1 MTGGPKADM
10 PGAEEG
16 VPGAEA
22 LETAGDAPGTAAGTP
37 GPDRRAVRHTRTRNE
52 ILDAA
57 AELVTEQ
64 GVEALNLSELATRA
78 GFSNAASLYRY
89 FSSKKEL
96 MAALMRRG
104 LELLEDHLQ
113 GVPADLPP
121 EEQVVEFCL
130 AYVDYARTH
139 PGERALL
146 LTTTAVVAPEDRA
159 ATLPQAFVERVFG
172 LIAAVM
178 AGAGGAGSAA
188 AAGAAAPDWTA
199 LSTGVGSLYRQ
210 LATVGKGRG
219 AAQAAGETPGGG
231 QAVGPDVGDVFAMLH
246 AVWALAQGMAEY
258 DRLYTGPERE
268 VLRARHREVFRA
280 YVEGSKLVWTRP
292 PDEG

>member
-1 MTGGPKADM
+1 MNRPA
-10 PGAEEG
+10 G
-16 VPGAEA
+16 VPSNR
-22 LETAGDAPGTAAGTP
+22 
-37 GPDRRAVRHTRTRNE
+37 RRAVRHTQTRNE

-104 LELLEDHLQ
+104 LERLEEHLQ
-113 GVPADLPP
+113 DVPAELPP
-121 EEQVVEFCL
+121 EEQVVELCL
-130 AYVDYARTH
+130 AYVDYARAH

-146 LTTTAVVAPEDRA
+146 LTTTAVVAPEDRGA
-159 ATLPQAFVERVFG
+159 SLPQAFVERVFG

-178 AGAGGAGSAA
+178 AGSVAGRGKAPHWAALSMTVGGPDRRLPEAGRRDLERAEAGG
-188 AAGAAAPDWTA
+188 P
-199 LSTGVGSLYRQ
+199 
-210 LATVGKGRG
+210 
-219 AAQAAGETPGGG
+219 E
-231 QAVGPDVGDVFAMLH
+231 VGDVFAMLH

-268 VLRARHREVFRA
+268 VLRSRHREVFRA
-280 YVEGSKLVWTRP
+280 YVEGSKLVWAGRRAAR
-292 PDEG
+292 

>member
-1 MTGGPKADM
+1 MTDTGPPDAGA
-10 PGAEEG
+10 PGAG
-16 VPGAEA
+16 
-22 LETAGDAPGTAAGTP
+22 
-37 GPDRRAVRHTRTRNE
+37 RRAAQRSRTRSE

-64 GVEALNLSELATRA
+64 GAEALNLSELATRA

-104 LELLEDHLQ
+104 LERLEEHLRD
-113 GVPADLPP
+113 VPADLPA
-121 EEQVVEFCL
+121 EEQVIELCL
-130 AYVDYARTH
+130 AYVDYARAH

-159 ATLPQAFVERVFG
+159 ASLPEAFVTRVFG

-178 AGAGGAGSAA
+178 AGGETEGRPPLDAEALSAGLGDLDRQLRRAA
-188 AAGAAAPDWTA
+188 AQGA
-199 LSTGVGSLYRQ
+199 
-210 LATVGKGRG
+210 
-219 AAQAAGETPGGG
+219 GGG
-231 QAVGPDVGDVFAMLH
+231 QDAGPEAASAQEVSDVFAMLH

-258 DRLYTGPERE
+258 DRLYTGAERD
-268 VLRARHREVFRA
+268 VLRSRHREIFRA
-280 YVEGSKLVWTRP
+280 YVEGSKAVWGRR
-292 PDEG
+292 

>member
-1 MTGGPKADM
+1 MSA
-10 PGAEEG
+10 A
-16 VPGAEA
+16 AS
-22 LETAGDAPGTAAGTP
+22 DAAAGGAP
-37 GPDRRAVRHTRTRNE
+37 VNRRRAVRHTQTRNE

-64 GVEALNLSELATRA
+64 GAEALNLSELATRA

-104 LELLEDHLQ
+104 LERLEEHLQ
-113 GVPADLPP
+113 DVPAGLPP
-121 EEQVVEFCL
+121 EEQLVEFCL

-159 ATLPQAFVERVFG
+159 ASLPQAFVERVFG

-178 AGAGGAGSAA
+178 AGEEPDGQAPATRLDTSIGGL
-188 AAGAAAPDWTA
+188 D
-199 LSTGVGSLYRQ
+199 RQ
-210 LATVGKGRG
+210 LQEAGRRD
-219 AAQAAGETPGGG
+219 AG
-231 QAVGPDVGDVFAMLH
+231 QAGRPDVGDVFAMLH
-246 AVWALAQGMAEY
+246 AVWALAQDMAEY

-268 VLRARHREVFRA
+268 VLRSRHREVVRS
-280 YVEGSKLVWTRP
+280 YVEGSKLVWRRP
-292 PDEG
+292 

>member
-1 MTGGPKADM
+1 MS
-10 PGAEEG
+10 GAG
-16 VPGAEA
+16 SHPAA
-22 LETAGDAPGTAAGTP
+22 AGAPGNR
-37 GPDRRAVRHTRTRNE
+37 RRAARHTQTRNE

-64 GVEALNLSELATRA
+64 GAEALNLSELATRA

-104 LELLEDHLQ
+104 LELLEEHLQ
-113 GVPADLPP
+113 DVPADLPP
-121 EEQVVEFCL
+121 EEQLVEFCL
-130 AYVDYARTH
+130 AYVEYARTH

-159 ATLPQAFVERVFG
+159 ASLPQAFVERVFG

-178 AGAGGAGSAA
+178 TGGEAAGGAGDGQAP
-188 AAGAAAPDWTA
+188 AAGYPGT
-199 LSTGVGSLYRQ
+199 SVGDLDRQ
-210 LATVGKGRG
+210 LQEAGRRD
-219 AAQAAGETPGGG
+219 AGHAGR
-231 QAVGPDVGDVFAMLH
+231 PDVGDVFAMLH

-268 VLRARHREVFRA
+268 VLRSRHREVFAA
-280 YVEGSKLVWTRP
+280 YVEGSKLAWRR
-292 PDEG
+292 G